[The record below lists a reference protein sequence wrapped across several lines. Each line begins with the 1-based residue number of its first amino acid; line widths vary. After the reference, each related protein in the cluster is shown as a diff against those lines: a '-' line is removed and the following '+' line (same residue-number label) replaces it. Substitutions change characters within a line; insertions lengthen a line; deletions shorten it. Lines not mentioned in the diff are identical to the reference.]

1 MDVNRATV
9 RAKLASSMAAMLAQ
23 GVLVEDILEAMR
35 LAIRQL
41 AMQSQSEPRPQR
53 RLELLTF
60 YGDADQVIG
69 DTCRRID
76 IAGKSAKKTCT
87 LRSNV

>member
-1 MDVNRATV
+1 MNVDRAAV
-9 RAKLASSMAAMLAQ
+9 RAKLASSMAAMLTQ

-41 AMQSQSEPRPQR
+41 AMQSQSEPRPHR

-76 IAGKSAKKTCT
+76 IAGRSAKKIAGM
-87 LRSNV
+87 R